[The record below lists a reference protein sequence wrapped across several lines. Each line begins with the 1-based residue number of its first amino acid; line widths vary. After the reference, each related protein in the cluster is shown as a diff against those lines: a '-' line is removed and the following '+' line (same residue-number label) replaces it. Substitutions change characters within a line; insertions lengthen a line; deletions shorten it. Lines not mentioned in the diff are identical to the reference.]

1 MASPLPPGTRVR
13 VSARMPIGHVRTP
26 AYLRGR
32 SGVIERVLGRYACPE
47 RRAYRQEAPERQL
60 YRVRFDMAALW
71 GEGAEPG
78 AATLDAEIYDHWLE
92 PDPDA
97 P

>member
-1 MASPLPPGTRVR
+1 MTDRVR

-32 SGVIERVLGRYACPE
+32 TGTIERTLGPFPDPE
-47 RRAYRQEAPERQL
+47 RRAYMQPAENLQL
-60 YRVRFDMAALW
+60 RRVRFTMAEIW
-71 GEGAEPG
+71 GPDAENPDD
-78 AATLDAEIYDHWLE
+78 TIDAEIYDSWLE
-92 PDPDA
+92 PA